1 MAGEST
7 KAVPT
12 VAERL
17 AVAAKD
23 RIADRAN
30 LRKTYRLRVVST
42 KDQPAPFEA
51 VTIGGHSFSE
61 RTYRHVE
68 DSRGRLARE
77 ERGGT
82 FEQLTEGEI
91 AKLRAE
97 IEQYIVRWRNR
108 DGLLGSAIDGRMLTS
123 FDPDTDEPIGPY
135 VSIEEVK

>member
-1 MAGEST
+1 MAGD
-7 KAVPT
+7 KPAPT

-30 LRKTYRLRVVST
+30 ARKTYRLRVVST
-42 KDQPAPFEA
+42 KEAPAPFEA

-68 DSRGRLARE
+68 DSRGRLVKD

-82 FEQLTEGEI
+82 YEQLTDAEV

-97 IEQYIVRWRNR
+97 IEQYVVRWKNR
-108 DGLLGSAIDGRMLTS
+108 AQLLGTAIDGRLLVA
-123 FDPDTDEPIGPY
+123 FDPSTDEAITPY
-135 VSIEEVK
+135 VEIEEVK